1 MGHLT
6 LTAVDAGA
14 ARALARRACEILG
27 LPAF

>member
-6 LTAVDAGA
+6 LTAATLSD
-14 ARALARRACEILG
+14 ARASALRAAALLG